1 MKKYDLIIIGAGP
14 AGLTAAVYAAR
25 YKLKTLVIGKFPGGL
40 AGEAYEVCNFP
51 SYGKILGFQLM
62 KKMIEQV
69 KEIGVEIKMQ
79 EVSDINNKNG
89 FEVITYKEKYFSKK
103 LVLALGSERRMLQ
116 LENEKEFIGKGV
128 SYCATCDS
136 AFYKEKVVGIVGGS
150 DAAITAALLL
160 AKHAKKV
167 YIIYRKDRFSKAEP
181 IWIEQLE
188 KEKRITPLFNSVVTK
203 LIGKGKLEEVEI
215 NEKEK
220 LKVDG
225 LFVEI
230 GSVPNIELA
239 KKLKLKLEKDYI
251 VVDKEQRTNVAG
263 ILAAGDVTNNSFKQ
277 IITACAEGAVAA
289 KTIYEELEG
298 GK

>member
-25 YKLKTLVIGKFPGGL
+25 YKLNVLVIGKLPGGL

-51 SYGKILGFQLM
+51 SYEKVLGFELM
-62 KKMIEQV
+62 KKMMDQV
-69 KEIGVEIKMQ
+69 KELGVEIKFE
-79 EVSDINNKNG
+79 EVLDINNKNG
-89 FEVITYKEKYFSKK
+89 FEISTYKEKYFAKK
-103 LVLALGSERRMLQ
+103 LILALGSERRRLQ
-116 LENEKEFIGKGV
+116 LENEKKFMGKGV

-136 AFYKEKVVGIVGGS
+136 TFYKDKIVGIVGGS
-150 DAAITAALLL
+150 DAAITSALLL
-160 AKHAKKV
+160 AKHAKQV
-167 YIIYRKDRFSKAEP
+167 YVIYRKDSFTKAEP

-188 KEKRITPLFNSVVTK
+188 KEKKIKPLFNSVVTK
-203 LIGKGKLEEVEI
+203 LIGTGKLEEVEI

-263 ILAAGDVTNNSFKQ
+263 IFAAGDVTNNSFKQ

-289 KTIYEELEG
+289 KNVYEDLEG
-298 GK
+298 GE

>member
-14 AGLTAAVYAAR
+14 AGLTAAVYAVR
-25 YKLKTLVIGKFPGGL
+25 YKLKTLVIGKLPGGL

>member
-160 AKHAKKV
+160 AKHAKKI

>member
-14 AGLTAAVYAAR
+14 AGLTAAVYAVR

-160 AKHAKKV
+160 AKHAKKI

>member
-14 AGLTAAVYAAR
+14 AGLTAAVYAVR
-25 YKLKTLVIGKFPGGL
+25 YKLKTLVIGKLPGGL

-69 KEIGVEIKMQ
+69 KELGVEIKMQ

-160 AKHAKKV
+160 AKHAKKI